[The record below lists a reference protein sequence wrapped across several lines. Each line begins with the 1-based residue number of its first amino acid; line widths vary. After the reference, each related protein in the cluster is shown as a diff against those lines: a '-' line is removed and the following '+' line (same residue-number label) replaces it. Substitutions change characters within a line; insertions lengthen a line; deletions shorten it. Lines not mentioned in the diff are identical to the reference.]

1 MIDHLLDADTA
12 VPLLLLALGL
22 NIVIGLAG
30 FALGLRRPAWAR
42 SGLIVQ
48 ILVST
53 FFLLIVITPAVQ
65 ADAMADDSSRVMSLA
80 VFLGLLG
87 LLKLLSRFEDQ

>member
-1 MIDHLLDADTA
+1 M
-12 VPLLLLALGL
+12 
-22 NIVIGLAG
+22 IGLGG
-30 FALGLRRPAWAR
+30 FALGLRRPAAAR

-65 ADAMADDSSRVMSLA
+65 EDAMSGDSSRALSLA

-87 LLKLLSRFEDQ
+87 LLKLLGRFEDQ

>member
-1 MIDHLLDADTA
+1 MIDNLLDADTA

-48 ILVST
+48 ILVAA

-65 ADAMADDSSRVMSLA
+65 HDAMVDDSPRLLSLA
-80 VFLGLLG
+80 VFLGLMG
-87 LLKLLSRFEDQ
+87 LLKLLGRFEDQ